1 MALVD
6 PAAQEKGHGSNALRE
21 GCGVTMSRTTSMALL
36 WVMCSAAGCAT
47 DNNTPSPAIVTTN
60 TSAPAITNNAPIA
73 ADNGRLR
80 QNLEQ
85 ALRAA
90 TACVMGHA
98 NGLAMQP
105 ENPDHIALA
114 AMLACDRQ
122 EQLVRNAA
130 ELVHGRERSLLYMR
144 LIEEEMRKGVVA
156 VVVTLRSRARR
167 QEPTKPSTRWG
178 ADI

>member
-6 PAAQEKGHGSNALRE
+6 PSAQKKGHGSNALRE

-47 DNNTPSPAIVTTN
+47 DNAPSPAIVTTN

-73 ADNGRLR
+73 ADDGRLR

-122 EQLVRNAA
+122 EQLLRNAA
-130 ELVHGRERSLLYMR
+130 ELVHGRERSPLYMR
-144 LIEEEMRKGVVA
+144 FIEEEMRKGVVA
-156 VVVTLRSRARR
+156 VVVTLRSRARQ
-167 QEPTKPSTRWG
+167 QEPTKPSTRRG